1 MCFGKLICQVP
12 YFVSACQT
20 GSLQALD
27 RREHLERSRS
37 SRRLADR
44 VIDDLIREILSYPT
58 DDIARDHHAETG
70 DSHNRAGIAVPLR
83 LKDPAGV
90 TLSFVSTTTVFGTPI
105 EITLSELM
113 LEAFYPAHEAT
124 AKAILG
130 ART

>member
-1 MCFGKLICQVP
+1 MSNRLAPGAF
-12 YFVSACQT
+12 
-20 GSLQALD
+20 D
-27 RREHLERSRS
+27 RRDHLKRSRI

-44 VIDDLIREILSYPT
+44 VIDDLISEILSYPT
-58 DDIARDHHAETG
+58 DDIDRDHHDEPG

-90 TLSFVSTTTVFGTPI
+90 TLSFVSTTTVFGTPV
-105 EITLSELM
+105 EITLSELV
-113 LEAFYPAHEAT
+113 LEAFYPADEAT

>member
-1 MCFGKLICQVP
+1 MSNRLAPGAI
-12 YFVSACQT
+12 
-20 GSLQALD
+20 D
-27 RREHLERSRS
+27 RRAYLERSRS

-83 LKDPAGV
+83 LNDPVGV
-90 TLSFVSTTTVFGTPI
+90 TLSFASTTTVIGTPI

-113 LEAFYPAHEAT
+113 LEAFYLADEAT
-124 AKAILG
+124 ATAILG